1 MDIENSAITG
11 LGSAAMWLFVLDSDA
26 REHWGREYRAGEWQ
40 EAAEAPRHFFPRQE
54 GLIPSWLVDAI
65 ARVKHDDQG
74 YLGIMEETV
83 ELARA
88 RAQKT
93 RAESRL
99 VAQYAVTNWSTMRLQ
114 KSPLTGLSMCAA
126 ASIQQERVYICL

>member
-26 REHWGREYRAGEWQ
+26 REHWGREYRAGEW
-40 EAAEAPRHFFPRQE
+40 QE